1 MFFYSCHVRK
11 LWLVCESMDGAF
23 GEYLNSNH
31 GETESVEK
39 DPIGMGLAFHLTKPR
54 QTQNST
60 VLKHSIVQDVQGQTM
75 LKLKIFHRK
84 LQNKTQNSILYMER
98 HDNIINIL

>member
-1 MFFYSCHVRK
+1 
-11 LWLVCESMDGAF
+11 MDGAF

-75 LKLKIFHRK
+75 TGEHMAWGTVSTNYTTEAAKACSNTCSKWSNECF
-84 LQNKTQNSILYMER
+84 
-98 HDNIINIL
+98 